1 MIAWRFSLHESC
13 IATFTRRN
21 GPVCPRAIHGEM
33 TLIQV
38 GTLKEL
44 WRYPVKGM
52 AGETVHAC
60 TLGEQGIPGDRIW
73 ALRDQA
79 RAEIQS
85 CKTRPDLLRCVARS
99 RGDGHVE
106 ITLPDGMVIASDEPR
121 VHAALT
127 ALIGRESS
135 LEALRPAADYDFF
148 RRHKRDA
155 HTWIEELA
163 ATFEREPGEPLPD
176 LALLPPPLVDCVS
189 MPGSFFLVTPL
200 HFVTTAS
207 LAHLTALNPAADWDT
222 RRFRP
227 NVVIETV
234 PDLAGLVE
242 QAWIGRRIVIGG
254 ATMDCVGATPR
265 CGAVTRAQAGLAADT
280 GLLRTVVR
288 EADQNVGVYGVSV
301 TAGAVRVGD
310 AVYID

>member
-1 MIAWRFSLHESC
+1 M
-13 IATFTRRN
+13 
-21 GPVCPRAIHGEM
+21 
-33 TLIQV
+33 IQV
-38 GTLKEL
+38 GTIREL

-52 AGETVHAC
+52 AGEKLGTC

-73 ALRDQA
+73 ALRDEV

-85 CKTRPDLLRCVARS
+85 CKTRPDLLRCTARG
-99 RGDGHVE
+99 RDDGHVD
-106 ITLPDGMVIASDEPR
+106 ITLPDGSMVTSDDAR
-121 VHAALT
+121 VHAALSE
-127 ALIGRESS
+127 LVGRASR
-135 LEALRPAADYDFF
+135 LEALRPASDYDFF

-176 LALLPPPLVDCVS
+176 LAMLPPPLVDCVS

-207 LAHLTALNPAADWDT
+207 LAHLKALNPASDWDV

-227 NVVIETV
+227 NVLIETA
-234 PDLAGLVE
+234 PALTGLVE

-288 EADQNVGVYGVSV
+288 EADQNVGVYGMSAA
-301 TAGAVRVGD
+301 AGAVRVGD
-310 AVYID
+310 AVFVD